1 MYFLVERFQH
11 NDHSV
16 HHGIG
21 LKHLHLIAHAERQ
34 VGADEVHDEHIVLNV
49 VQGKLRLIGYVL
61 ILMNVFN
68 GLCTKVFD
76 GRAPRFVA
84 SVGHLLR

>member
-21 LKHLHLIAHAERQ
+21 LKHLHLIAYAEWQ
-34 VGADEVHDEHIVLNV
+34 VGADKVHDEHIVLNV

-68 GLCTKVFD
+68 SLGTKVFD